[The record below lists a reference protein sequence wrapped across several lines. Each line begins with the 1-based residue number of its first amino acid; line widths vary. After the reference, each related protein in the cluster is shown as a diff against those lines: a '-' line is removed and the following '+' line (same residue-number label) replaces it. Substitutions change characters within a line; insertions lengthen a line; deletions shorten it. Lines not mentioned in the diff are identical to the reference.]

1 MGGWPGTRVE
11 DGLITVNPRRAKAT
25 PRRQL
30 QIGDRRFGV
39 SGCAPDIFLYAP
51 LLRPSLQVEE
61 TCTVTGT
68 PIRLVFT
75 PSRVE
80 HVEPAGAVL
89 PLPGP
94 QSLLYSCAEA
104 ASNGEEVDADACD
117 ASLCSQAPLFSSAEA
132 ARGWLDAHPG
142 GRVFPIREAWDLSA
156 YRDYRDRMSALLGLG
171 S

>member
-1 MGGWPGTRVE
+1 
-11 DGLITVNPRRAKAT
+11 
-25 PRRQL
+25 
-30 QIGDRRFGV
+30 V

-51 LLRPSLQVEE
+51 LVRPSLQVEE

-68 PIRLVFT
+68 PIRIVFT

-94 QSLLYSCAEA
+94 GSPLYYCAEA
-104 ASNGEEVDADACD
+104 ASTGEEVDADACD

-132 ARGWLDAHPG
+132 AQGWLDAHPG
-142 GRVFPIREAWDLSA
+142 GRAFPIREAWDLSA
-156 YRDYRDRMSALLGLG
+156 YRHYRDRMSALLDLKD
-171 S
+171 